1 MNIVYL
7 HSHDTGRYIQP
18 YGHAIPTPALQK
30 LAEDGVLF
38 RSAYCANPTCS
49 PSRAALLTGQWAHS
63 CGMFGLVNRGWS
75 IHHPDRLVMHTLRE
89 AGYDTVMA
97 GFQHVVKN
105 LDDAGWSRVLPREA
119 GDDRAPAEELAA
131 SFLSESHDRPFFLD
145 VGFGETHRRGAGF
158 APQPE
163 GEAPTDPRYVRPPA
177 PFPDTPELRRD
188 MGLFIDAAR
197 TLDRKMGRVLEAIDR
212 GGLRD
217 DTLVVCTTDH
227 GIAFPMM
234 KCHLTDHGMGVM
246 LILRGPA
253 EYSGGKVIDGMVSQV
268 DLFPTLCELAGIE
281 RSAWP
286 DWLQGVSLDP
296 LVRGD
301 ATEIREEVFAEVNY
315 HAAYEPQRAVRT
327 HRWKY
332 IRRYGDRALPVM
344 TNCDASITKSTLI
357 ERGWRDRAVP
367 RERLYDTVFD
377 PGETNN
383 LADRPES
390 DGVLRDMRAR
400 LDRWMAS
407 TGDPL
412 VDHEVV
418 PPDPGGVL
426 NSPADLSAADD
437 PQYPV

>member
-18 YGHAIPTPALQK
+18 YGHAIPTPSLQR

-75 IHHPDRLVMHTLRE
+75 IHHPERLIMHTLRE

-105 LDDAGWSRVLPREA
+105 LDDAGWSRILPREA
-119 GDDRAPAEELAA
+119 GDDKAPAEELAA
-131 SFLSESHDRPFFLD
+131 SFLSEPHDRPFFLD

-158 APQPE
+158 APQPD
-163 GEAPTDPRYVRPPA
+163 GEPPADPRFVRPPA

-212 GGLRD
+212 CGRRD
-217 DTLVVCTTDH
+217 DTLVICTTDH

-253 EYSGGKVIDGMVSQV
+253 GYSGGKVIDGMVSQI
-268 DLFPTLCELAGIE
+268 DLLPTICALVGIE
-281 RSAWP
+281 RSARP
-286 DWLQGVSLDP
+286 DWLQGVSMAP
-296 LVRGD
+296 LVRGE

-327 HRWKY
+327 QRWKY
-332 IRRYGDRALPVM
+332 IRRYGDRELPVM
-344 TNCDASITKSTLI
+344 TNCDASITKTTLI
-357 ERGWRDRAVP
+357 EQGWRGRAVS

-377 PGETNN
+377 PNETNN
-383 LADRPES
+383 LVGRPES
-390 DGVLRDMRAR
+390 ADVLRDMRAR
-400 LDRWMAS
+400 LDRWMVS